1 MDILIILIPI
11 TFGLAVLGLIAF
23 LWSLKDKQY
32 QDLEGEA
39 NRILFDEEQQ
49 KDEKILT
56 KNSKKNSDKK

>member
-11 TFGLAVLGLIAF
+11 TFSLALIGLIAF

-39 NRILFDEEQQ
+39 NRILFDEEDQ
-49 KDEKILT
+49 KNKEIST
-56 KNSKKNSDKK
+56 KKAVKKLQ